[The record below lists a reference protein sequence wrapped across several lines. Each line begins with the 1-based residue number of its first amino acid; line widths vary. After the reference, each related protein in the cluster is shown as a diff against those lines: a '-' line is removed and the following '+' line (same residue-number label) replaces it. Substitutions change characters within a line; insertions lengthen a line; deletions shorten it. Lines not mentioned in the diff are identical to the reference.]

1 MMKQL
6 ILLLSFFTI
15 IGTVSA
21 QEIPSVQLKTLDQQ
35 TVQSTDVIVNEND
48 GPVLLCFW
56 ATYCKPCVK
65 ELSTYNELYPD
76 WEDETGVKIILVSI
90 DNARSVSRVAPFVN
104 GKAWDFD
111 VFIDTNS
118 DLKRAM
124 NVINVPH
131 TFLLDAEGN
140 VVWQHTAFMDGDEEK
155 VYEELLKLSESKE

>member
-1 MMKQL
+1 MKHLFLL
-6 ILLLSFFTI
+6 ISFAFMA
-15 IGTVSA
+15 VFVNA
-21 QEIPSVQLKTLDQQ
+21 QEIPNVQLKTLDQQ
-35 TVQSTDVIVNEND
+35 TVESIDVIMNED
-48 GPVLLCFW
+48 GGPILLCFW

-65 ELSTYNELYPD
+65 ELNAYNELYPD

-111 VFIDTNS
+111 VYIDTNS

-131 TFLLDAEGN
+131 TFLIDSEGN

-155 VYEELLKLSESKE
+155 VYEEILKLTEKE

>member
-1 MMKQL
+1 MKHLFLL
-6 ILLLSFFTI
+6 ISFALMAVF
-15 IGTVSA
+15 VNA
-21 QEIPSVQLKTLDQQ
+21 QEIPNVQLKTLDQQ
-35 TVQSTDVIVNEND
+35 TVESTDVIVNED
-48 GPVLLCFW
+48 GGPILLCFW

-65 ELSTYNELYPD
+65 ELNAYNELYPD

-111 VFIDTNS
+111 VYIDTNS

-131 TFLLDAEGN
+131 TFLIDSEGN
-140 VVWQHTAFMDGDEEK
+140 IVWQHTAFMDGDEEK
-155 VYEELLKLSESKE
+155 VYEEILKLTEEE